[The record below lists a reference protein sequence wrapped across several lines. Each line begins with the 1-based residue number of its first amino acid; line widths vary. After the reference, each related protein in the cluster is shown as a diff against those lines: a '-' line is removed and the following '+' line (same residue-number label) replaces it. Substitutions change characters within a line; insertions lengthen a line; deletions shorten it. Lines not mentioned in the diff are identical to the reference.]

1 MELKYFMTWQNN
13 NTKICTGKPKKK
25 NVENVLQ
32 LPAIDKFL
40 AQNCIS
46 LKITLNW

>member
-13 NTKICTGKPKKK
+13 NTKICTGKQK

-32 LPAIDKFL
+32 LPAIDQFL